1 MDLKIFGLFIALF
14 CFCSAERDCRVSTFK
29 TMETFDRQR
38 YAGTWYAVAKK
49 DPEGLFLY
57 DDIVAHFSID
67 EEGKMTAT
75 ARGRVFL
82 MGTIEVC
89 ADMVGLFQDTD
100 EPGKF
105 IMKYYGMASYLEKGV
120 DYHWVVDTD
129 YENYAIVYSCRE
141 MGENGECVDD
151 YSFIFSRSQS
161 GLTPEAQR
169 IVRRKQSEL
178 CLDRKYRI
186 VPQNGVCNSSW

>member
-14 CFCSAERDCRVSTFK
+14 CLSSAERDCRVSTFK

-100 EPGKF
+100 DPAKF
-105 IMKYYGMASYLEKGV
+105 VMKYYGLASYLEKGV
-120 DYHWVVDTD
+120 DNHWVVDTD
-129 YENYAIVYSCRE
+129 YDNYAIVYSCRE
-141 MGENGECVDD
+141 MGDNGDCLDD
-151 YSFIFSRSQS
+151 YSFIFSRNQN

-169 IVRRKQSEL
+169 NVRRKQSEL

-186 VPQNGVCNSSW
+186 VPQNGVCNQIY